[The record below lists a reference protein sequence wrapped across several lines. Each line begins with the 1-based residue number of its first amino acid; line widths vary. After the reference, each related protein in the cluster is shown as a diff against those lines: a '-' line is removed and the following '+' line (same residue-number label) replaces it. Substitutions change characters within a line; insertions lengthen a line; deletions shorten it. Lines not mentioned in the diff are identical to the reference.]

1 MPMAIRE
8 VNQSRP
14 RFSII
19 IPTYRRERQLLT
31 MLAVVATQAES
42 PDLVCECE
50 ILVIDNT
57 PEGAARERLA
67 DFVGRARYVHEPR
80 TGLANAR
87 NAGIEAA
94 RGDHVIFIDDDQM
107 PSPGWLSA
115 FRQLAERGADACFGS
130 ISAEFETPPDAAVAE
145 TAVAMFS
152 RKLPAAE
159 GDDVSWFR
167 PFLGTGNS
175 MFRVASC
182 FPSKRPFDL
191 RFNEGG
197 EDIWLLRQLV
207 EDRGIRLLWSEAAHV
222 SEIVPRSRVEPEFLR
237 RRRFRNGQ
245 LRCIVEY
252 GEGGPISMLRVAI
265 WMAVGL
271 AQVSIFGIMAL
282 AARAAG
288 VATATNYSMKAAG
301 GLGKILWWRRAA
313 R

>member
-1 MPMAIRE
+1 MAIRE
-8 VNQSRP
+8 VDRNRP
-14 RFSII
+14 KFSIV

-31 MLAVVATQAES
+31 VVAAVAVQADS
-42 PDLVCECE
+42 PDMGAECE
-50 ILVIDNT
+50 ILIVDNS
-57 PEGAARERLA
+57 PEGSAREGLA
-67 DFVGRARYVHEPR
+67 DFAGRACYVHEPQ

-87 NAGIEAA
+87 NAGIRAA

-107 PSPGWLSA
+107 PDPGWLSA
-115 FRQLAERGADACFGS
+115 FRRLADRGADACFGS
-130 ISAEFETPPDAAVAE
+130 ISAEFEIHPDAALAD

-152 RKLPAAE
+152 RKLPAEE
-159 GDDVSWFR
+159 GDDVSRFR
-167 PFLGTGNS
+167 AFLGTGNS
-175 MFRVASC
+175 MFRVAAC
-182 FPSKRPFDL
+182 FPDNQPFDP

-207 EDRGIRLLWSEAAHV
+207 EDRGIRLLWSKAAHV
-222 SEIVPRSRVEPEFLR
+222 SEIVPRSRVEPEFLW

-252 GEGGPISMLRVAI
+252 AEGGLVSILRVSM

-271 AQVSIFGIMAL
+271 AQVFIFGITAV

-288 VATATNYSMKAAG
+288 APKATNYSMKAAG
-301 GLGKILWWRRAA
+301 GLGKMLWWRRAA